1 MLPILRALRYARPGS
16 DRGLARHP
24 VFTRPSHNG
33 ETMRKLIS
41 HKLISLLALGLL
53 LSLGLAHAAEDK
65 AKTPQQQK
73 MATCN
78 KAASGKKGD
87 ERKQFMSDCLSAK
100 PEAPSAAGSAQQ
112 QKMKDCNKQADG
124 MKGDDRKQ
132 FMSTCL
138 KK

>member
-1 MLPILRALRYARPGS
+1 ML
-16 DRGLARHP
+16 DRGRMEGVPAIRFPIFLL
-24 VFTRPSHNG
+24 TIDILTMDNG

-53 LSLGLAHAAEDK
+53 LSLGLAQAAEDK